1 MKTRTRK
8 KEEKEINF
16 WPRCCI
22 KNEKVSCFY
31 FSFAYDSGHPYGM
44 DYAKEITE
52 NENIYVD
59 FNAIVGWAQK
69 EGIVDKQFR

>member
-1 MKTRTRK
+1 MKK
-8 KEEKEINF
+8 L
-16 WPRCCI
+16 
-22 KNEKVSCFY
+22 VVFY

-59 FNAIVGWAQK
+59 FNAIVGWTQK
-69 EGIVDKQFR
+69 EGIVDK

>member
-1 MKTRTRK
+1 MKK
-8 KEEKEINF
+8 LA
-16 WPRCCI
+16 
-22 KNEKVSCFY
+22 VFY

-59 FNAIVGWAQK
+59 FNAIHFSRVVKLLKKQK
-69 EGIVDKQFR
+69 FKVSELY

>member
-1 MKTRTRK
+1 MSNHNFSIYDRTH
-8 KEEKEINF
+8 N
-16 WPRCCI
+16 
-22 KNEKVSCFY
+22 
-31 FSFAYDSGHPYGM
+31 SGHPYGM

-69 EGIVDKQFR
+69 EGIVDK

>member
-1 MKTRTRK
+1 MKK
-8 KEEKEINF
+8 LA
-16 WPRCCI
+16 
-22 KNEKVSCFY
+22 VFY

-69 EGIVDKQFR
+69 EGIVDKLAAIHFSRVVKLLKKQKFKVSELY

>member
-1 MKTRTRK
+1 MKK
-8 KEEKEINF
+8 LD
-16 WPRCCI
+16 
-22 KNEKVSCFY
+22 VFY

-69 EGIVDKQFR
+69 EGIVDK

>member
-1 MKTRTRK
+1 MK
-8 KEEKEINF
+8 ELA
-16 WPRCCI
+16 
-22 KNEKVSCFY
+22 VFY

>member
-1 MKTRTRK
+1 MKK
-8 KEEKEINF
+8 LA
-16 WPRCCI
+16 
-22 KNEKVSCFY
+22 VFY

-59 FNAIVGWAQK
+59 FNAIVGL
-69 EGIVDKQFR
+69 

>member
-1 MKTRTRK
+1 MKK
-8 KEEKEINF
+8 LA
-16 WPRCCI
+16 
-22 KNEKVSCFY
+22 VFY

-59 FNAIVGWAQK
+59 FNAIVVGLKKK
-69 EGIVDKQFR
+69 EQLINNSDKGSGNTLQSSSQAAEKTKVQSI